1 MSAEDVVVLETG
13 SAGGAVRGT
22 ETETEIEIGTGIG
35 TGTGTGIGTGGETKT
50 EGGER
55 GETAREWILTIN
67 MLGVM
72 PPVPVIL
79 GCLHCLY
86 FALQPSFTFS

>member
-13 SAGGAVRGT
+13 SAGGAVRET

-35 TGTGTGIGTGGETKT
+35 TGTGTGIGTGGETRT

-55 GETAREWILTIN
+55 GETARKWILTID

-79 GCLHCLY
+79 GFYCLY
-86 FALQPSFTFS
+86 FALQPSFTLS